1 LTVVFPNGI
10 IAYLYG
16 PVSAREQNIGLL
28 KLLWLNEY
36 LVAFKPE
43 IAEAQANG
51 EDIFYFCFYED
62 KILPYTNVLI

>member
-36 LVAFKPE
+36 LVAFQPE